1 MQLKNCWLLLGLF
14 ASGLAQAENYPSRA
28 VQVVTPFPPGGAAD
42 VVVRLVTQQLSE
54 LFKVPFVVDNKPGAG
69 GGIGAQFV
77 SHAVPDGYTL
87 LLTSSSTMSI
97 NPHLNT
103 KMGFDPLKSLSPI
116 AFIGDSPNVLVVSP
130 SLPFKTSAELIAAAK
145 AKPGFYSFASNG
157 SGTLSHL
164 TGELYKQASGID
176 ALHVPYKGASPAVVD
191 VAGGQVSFLF
201 AAFASVGP
209 MVKAGKLR
217 ALGVTSTRRLNISPE
232 LPTLAESGLSGF
244 ESNQWWGLF
253 APLELPHEVLA
264 RLNLEMNKAL
274 KSPDLKKRFAEQG
287 IDVGGGSPADLA
299 AYLQNDYNKWGQII
313 KTGNIAIN

>member
-1 MQLKNCWLLLGLF
+1 
-14 ASGLAQAENYPSRA
+14 
-28 VQVVTPFPPGGAAD
+28 
-42 VVVRLVTQQLSE
+42 VTQQLSD

-164 TGELYKQASGID
+164 TGELYKQVSGID

>member
-42 VVVRLVTQQLSE
+42 VVVRLVTQQLSD

-191 VAGGQVSFLF
+191 VAGGLVSFLF

>member
-1 MQLKNCWLLLGLF
+1 M
-14 ASGLAQAENYPSRA
+14 
-28 VQVVTPFPPGGAAD
+28 VTPFPPGGAAD
-42 VVVRLVTQQLSE
+42 VVVRLVTQQLSD

>member
-42 VVVRLVTQQLSE
+42 VVVRLVTQQLSD

>member
-1 MQLKNCWLLLGLF
+1 MQLKTCWLLLGLF
-14 ASGLAQAENYPSRA
+14 ALGLAQAENYPSRA

-42 VVVRLVTQQLSE
+42 VVVRLVTQQLSD

-77 SHAVPDGYTL
+77 SHAMPDGYTL

-209 MVKAGKLR
+209 MVKSGKLR

-287 IDVGGGSPADLA
+287 IEVGGGSPADLA

>member
-14 ASGLAQAENYPSRA
+14 ASGLAQAENYTSRA

-42 VVVRLVTQQLSE
+42 VVVRLVTQQLSD

-274 KSPDLKKRFAEQG
+274 KSPDLKKRYGQDPAFKARVDAYWAQG
-287 IDVGGGSPADLA
+287 GR
-299 AYLQNDYNKWGQII
+299 
-313 KTGNIAIN
+313 

>member
-42 VVVRLVTQQLSE
+42 VVVRLVTQQLSD

-145 AKPGFYSFASNG
+145 ATPGFYSFASNG

>member
-42 VVVRLVTQQLSE
+42 VVVRLVTQQLSD

-130 SLPFKTSAELIAAAK
+130 SLPFKLKFHELSATF
-145 AKPGFYSFASNG
+145 P
-157 SGTLSHL
+157 
-164 TGELYKQASGID
+164 
-176 ALHVPYKGASPAVVD
+176 
-191 VAGGQVSFLF
+191 
-201 AAFASVGP
+201 
-209 MVKAGKLR
+209 
-217 ALGVTSTRRLNISPE
+217 
-232 LPTLAESGLSGF
+232 
-244 ESNQWWGLF
+244 
-253 APLELPHEVLA
+253 
-264 RLNLEMNKAL
+264 
-274 KSPDLKKRFAEQG
+274 
-287 IDVGGGSPADLA
+287 
-299 AYLQNDYNKWGQII
+299 
-313 KTGNIAIN
+313 

>member
-42 VVVRLVTQQLSE
+42 VVVRLVTQQLSD

-164 TGELYKQASGID
+164 TGELYKQVSGID

>member
-42 VVVRLVTQQLSE
+42 VVVRLVTQQLSD

-176 ALHVPYKGASPAVVD
+176 ALHVPYTGASPAVVD

>member
-42 VVVRLVTQQLSE
+42 VVVRLVTQQLSD

-130 SLPFKTSAELIAAAK
+130 SLPFKSSAELIAAAK

>member
-28 VQVVTPFPPGGAAD
+28 VQVVTPFPPGGAAE
-42 VVVRLVTQQLSE
+42 VVVRLVTQQLSD